1 MRLGFDSDL
10 QDPYL
15 PFGDVPGTVVLDAAR
30 RLCSSRRPQWLPE
43 RRPRRKRHSMCNLR
57 WKIEPDL
64 WCGKQQRLF
73 QSLDLETKRRRT
85 TAPGMKRSSTYSV
98 ATSCREGP
106 SRALYIHSSMLP
118 SLQTSSA
125 CVASSII
132 LVNPSRIIVNSIQS
146 LDYCEFLGHGF
157 TIMLEASSSDYEV
170 K

>member
-1 MRLGFDSDL
+1 
-10 QDPYL
+10 
-15 PFGDVPGTVVLDAAR
+15 
-30 RLCSSRRPQWLPE
+30 
-43 RRPRRKRHSMCNLR
+43 
-57 WKIEPDL
+57 
-64 WCGKQQRLF
+64 
-73 QSLDLETKRRRT
+73 
-85 TAPGMKRSSTYSV
+85 
-98 ATSCREGP
+98 
-106 SRALYIHSSMLP
+106 MLP